1 MLPLLLFIRLLG
13 YTQATALTWGNPGL
27 ISLFTD
33 GRIVGGEET
42 TIESFPHQVSLRYF
56 SWHRCG
62 GSIVKPNV
70 IVTAAHCV
78 DGIPLINMAFVAGS
92 SDVTSGGETRKLSK
106 SIVHENYNDWTLD
119 SDIAVVI
126 LQSGF
131 DFSSKIQPIALASV
145 NEDLRAG
152 TRVLV
157 SGWGTVSENGAE
169 PDILRYV
176 AINIIASEDCGKAYE
191 DTRAISENM
200 LCAGVDGG
208 GKDACQG
215 DSGGPLIEGQKLYG
229 IVSWGKGCA
238 RSEYP
243 GVFTRVASF
252 RGWIDEKIVSFG

>member
-27 ISLFTD
+27 IPLFTD

-62 GSIVKPNV
+62 G
-70 IVTAAHCV
+70 CV

-131 DFSSKIQPIALASV
+131 DFSSKIQPIALASA

-157 SGWGTVSENGAE
+157 SGWGTISENGAE
-169 PDILRYV
+169 PDILRSDQTAQFESAVFTELDKRLGTNRERTTPYHHRPQMYCV
-176 AINIIASEDCGKAYE
+176 IERFYHMLKAE
-191 DTRAISENM
+191 RAIFAKSSFRPPPFEED
-200 LCAGVDGG
+200 L
-208 GKDACQG
+208 
-215 DSGGPLIEGQKLYG
+215 
-229 IVSWGKGCA
+229 
-238 RSEYP
+238 
-243 GVFTRVASF
+243 VASQA
-252 RGWIDEKIVSFG
+252 EMLFGTTLRVPGEFFATRSHPFANPA